1 MATSLTG
8 CVKWF
13 DNGLNYGFITV
24 LSEGE
29 HKGSDIFVHQSNI
42 KTKRDCYRTLYTG
55 ECVTFD
61 LVKSKSESH
70 PWNAENVSGFNGAV
84 LHCENPAFRGRVTRG
99 RGGFQGRG
107 GYRGNN
113 TRRPVR
119 QQNETTTAT
128 ATVGDVVSNETQSTE
143 TVSTDAVTQQMADTT
158 ISKRGRGRGK
168 RTN

>member
-29 HKGSDIFVHQSNI
+29 HKGVDIFVHQSNI

-61 LVKSKSESH
+61 LVKSKSETH
-70 PWNAENVSGFNGAV
+70 PWNAENVTGFNGAI
-84 LHCENPAFRGRVTRG
+84 LHCENPSFRGRVTRG

-113 TRRPVR
+113 TRRPPR
-119 QQNETTTAT
+119 QQSETTGETATSETTTNEEH
-128 ATVGDVVSNETQSTE
+128 VVQTI
-143 TVSTDAVTQQMADTT
+143 STDAVVQQMSDVS